1 MNPLTKQVT
10 TSSQAPQLFRIFG
23 RQILSDFP
31 LDRLGSEDVV
41 SQIAVTMQNS
51 GRPFA
56 ALDLVDRELPQ
67 FTREPSVDGLR
78 YVAPGVGEFLIHG
91 RGERVT
97 YSLAAGVRAADVQ
110 HILTGPALIMAL
122 QLQGE
127 FLLHGGAIERNG
139 RVFAVS
145 APHGFGKSTLTAAFY
160 RAGHRVRSDD
170 VVPIRDHGGVF
181 LGGQGQP
188 WIKLWDNAL
197 ERFGEDAAKYD
208 PVLTGFKKRIVPG
221 VTSEG
226 ELSLGAVYLL
236 LPHLDESKPTEFRQ
250 LTGLEGAL
258 GLMGAVY
265 SPETIVGELA
275 VRNLDFATRLA
286 ARVPVRLASYY
297 RTFENLPTIRDAIL
311 RDFDEVSGA

>member
-1 MNPLTKQVT
+1 MPITVKT
-10 TSSQAPQLFRIFG
+10 PKTP
-23 RQILSDFP
+23 
-31 LDRLGSEDVV
+31 E
-41 SQIAVTMQNS
+41 
-51 GRPFA
+51 
-56 ALDLVDRELPQ
+56 
-67 FTREPSVDGLR
+67 
-78 YVAPGVGEFLIHG
+78 GV
-91 RGERVT
+91 
-97 YSLAAGVRAADVQ
+97 
-110 HILTGPALIMAL
+110 
-122 QLQGE
+122 
-127 FLLHGGAIERNG
+127 
-139 RVFAVS
+139 
-145 APHGFGKSTLTAAFY
+145 
-160 RAGHRVRSDD
+160 
-170 VVPIRDHGGVF
+170 
-181 LGGQGQP
+181 
-188 WIKLWDNAL
+188 NAL
-197 ERFGEDAAKYD
+197 FDQLATAQMEFNKVAAQVQKHTQKIAAKYD